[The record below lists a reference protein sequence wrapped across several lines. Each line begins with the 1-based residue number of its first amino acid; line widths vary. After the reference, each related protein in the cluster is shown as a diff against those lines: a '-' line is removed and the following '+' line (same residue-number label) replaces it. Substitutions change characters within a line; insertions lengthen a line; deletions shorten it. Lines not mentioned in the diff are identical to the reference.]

1 LLKLRKLL
9 MLGAILALVLVAASP
24 AIAQV
29 SQEQSERR
37 ITSGTASPKTE
48 ISNKGN
54 NVNLCPTTQQAAQ
67 TGNVANEQGV
77 VQYNSNADDLDFT
90 GSEIGLTP
98 SESAECTQE
107 IRQAAGAAP
116 AKAAPPAAAPAP
128 TAAAPAPTAAAPA
141 PPAQAKAG
149 GAQAKALPATGGLDI
164 APLLGIGAGALLV
177 SGGLLARKI
186 IR

>member
-9 MLGAILALVLVAASP
+9 MLGAILALVLVAAAP

-77 VQYNSNADDLDFT
+77 VQYNSNADDLDFA

-116 AKAAPPAAAPAP
+116 AKAAPAG
-128 TAAAPAPTAAAPA
+128 APAPTAAAPA